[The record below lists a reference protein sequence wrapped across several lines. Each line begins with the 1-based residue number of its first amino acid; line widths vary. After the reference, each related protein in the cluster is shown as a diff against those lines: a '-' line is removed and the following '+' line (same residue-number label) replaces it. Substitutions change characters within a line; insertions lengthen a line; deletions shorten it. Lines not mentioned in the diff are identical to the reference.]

1 MTYNMTKEM
10 EKKEYIAPRNK
21 YTEVDMS
28 SLIAISSGEGEGNHD
43 ANVRGWYGLDEDDEE
58 YEEDGWY
65 TPRHI

>member
-1 MTYNMTKEM
+1 M

-28 SLIAISSGEGEGNHD
+28 SLIAASSIIGGEGGGGHD